1 MIYTNDTYDT
11 TNKVVHDYIVE
22 QMRTLKY
29 THEQILRGIIATA
42 NSLQDLDKDT
52 YVNYDLWA
60 GDLGG
65 QVQQLRTI
73 STQLQTLQR
82 LADDFY

>member
-11 TNKVVHDYIVE
+11 TNAQVREYILE
-22 QMRTLKY
+22 QMRPLKY

-42 NSLQDLDKDT
+42 NSLQDLDKNT

-65 QVQQLRTI
+65 QVQQLRNI

-82 LADDFY
+82 IADDLF

>member
-1 MIYTNDTYDT
+1 MIITNDTYDT
-11 TNKVVHDYIVE
+11 TNTQVREYILQ
-22 QMRTLKY
+22 QMRPLKY

-65 QVQQLRTI
+65 QVQQLRNI

-82 LADDFY
+82 IADDLY